1 MPTLGGLEKC
11 KDTLGDVPAKWGL
24 RAEGH
29 LPTPQ
34 GRLAD
39 TGLGFLA
46 AWADAWRWVVVGP
59 VHDPGLRTE
68 ARAAQCVAVGGRSPV
83 EWGAA
88 VSTLFSRISR

>member
-59 VHDPGLRTE
+59 VHDPGLRTRSPRGPVCGGWG
-68 ARAAQCVAVGGRSPV
+68 AKPSGMGRSGV
-83 EWGAA
+83 D
-88 VSTLFSRISR
+88 TFL